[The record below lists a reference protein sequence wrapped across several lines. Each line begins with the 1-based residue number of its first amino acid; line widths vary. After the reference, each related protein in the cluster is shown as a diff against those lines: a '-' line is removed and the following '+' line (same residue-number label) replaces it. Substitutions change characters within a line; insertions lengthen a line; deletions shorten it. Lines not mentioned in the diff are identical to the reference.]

1 MVALVVVVV
10 EGLVGIVV
18 GIESIVSGED
28 TAVVIAN
35 LAEMVNSQKQSVVVD
50 IDLYYKVLIADVLHV
65 YVVDWGVVSLPV
77 TSKGCLAG
85 AERAERSVEEL
96 PGMHQQIVGH
106 HCWSKIDVEDAAS
119 VDQV

>member
-1 MVALVVVVV
+1 LVALVVVVV

-65 YVVDWGVVSLPV
+65 YVVDWGVVSLLV
-77 TSKGCLAG
+77 TLKGCLAG
-85 AERAERSVEEL
+85 ADRAARSVEDL
-96 PGMHQQIVGH
+96 AGMH
-106 HCWSKIDVEDAAS
+106 
-119 VDQV
+119 